1 MLARVLRSSALL
13 VVFTLG
19 SACVHIDNLGNPPT
33 DDELANDGSPEQRI
47 ALRQQY
53 AIAYENGSFF
63 KPGDGTT
70 MNDRAPQSPTTADNS
85 LRYLEFAP
93 EARQS
98 LDSGLPFV
106 ARITASTEAGW
117 VALGTG
123 FGLGVVGSVVYA
135 VISAA
140 QGGDVSAAMDP
151 SLLVTAAFSGILF
164 GGIVGILLYLI
175 NDLALKPVL
184 NGLAADGYR
193 GAAKMFNEE
202 LERRIDKNAKAPV
215 APAAPPTPAPS
226 SMPATPVSPPA
237 PEAPP
242 AETSPSSESGEIAPE
257 GSAPPEPTP
266 VEPAPV
272 EPAPAEAAPVE
283 PAPPAPVPSTP

>member
-1 MLARVLRSSALL
+1 MFAPAVRQAALL
-13 VVFTLG
+13 IVFTAT

-47 ALRQQY
+47 ELRQKY
-53 AIAYENGSFF
+53 AIAYEDGSFF

-70 MNDRAPQSPTTADNS
+70 KTDRAPQSPTTGDNS

-117 VALGTG
+117 IALGTG
-123 FGLGVVGSVVYA
+123 FGLGVIGSLVFA
-135 VISAA
+135 IANEA
-140 QGGDVSAAMDP
+140 QSSGNLTNVMSP
-151 SLLVTAAFSGILF
+151 TLLVTAAFSGLLF

-175 NDLALKPVL
+175 NDLAVKPVL

-193 GAAKMFNEE
+193 GAARMFNEE
-202 LERRIDKNAKAPV
+202 LERRIEKNATVPAAAAAPPSV
-215 APAAPPTPAPS
+215 PVAPPAPASAPAAPPPPPPATVEPPVTENDDGGVPLDDASNPASSDAPS
-226 SMPATPVSPPA
+226 SDTD
-237 PEAPP
+237 
-242 AETSPSSESGEIAPE
+242 
-257 GSAPPEPTP
+257 
-266 VEPAPV
+266 
-272 EPAPAEAAPVE
+272 PAEAAAA
-283 PAPPAPVPSTP
+283 APESQPTP